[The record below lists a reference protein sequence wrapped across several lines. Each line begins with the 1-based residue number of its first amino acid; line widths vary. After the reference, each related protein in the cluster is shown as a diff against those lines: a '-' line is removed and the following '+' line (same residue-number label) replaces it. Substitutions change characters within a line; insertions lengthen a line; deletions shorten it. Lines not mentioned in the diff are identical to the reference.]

1 MANVLHFCLPQFVNG
16 RRNNKIWYHWI
27 RAHWGSTCAYDSN
40 QSRCRTRCC
49 CRYKNVEDLAMQNF
63 QVPLYESVEEML
75 MPHSNIQ
82 VVCIATPNGYHCQ
95 HAIQALSMGCHVV
108 VEKPMALSVDD
119 CDAIIQEAQ
128 KRNKRIFCVM
138 QNRFSPPSQWI
149 KSIIDDKILGEI
161 FSSASGLLLEPGPS
175 LLQKGTLA
183 RNGGFR
189 RRCAIYSVF
198 TFHRYGLLAV
208 RATCY

>member
-138 QNRFSPPSQWI
+138 QNRFSPHLNGSNRSLTI
-149 KSIIDDKILGEI
+149 KS
-161 FSSASGLLLEPGPS
+161 LERFF
-175 LLQKGTLA
+175 KCKWFAIGTGTIA
-183 RNGGFR
+183 TTKRDIGTER
-189 RRCAIYSVF
+189 RI
-198 TFHRYGLLAV
+198 
-208 RATCY
+208 